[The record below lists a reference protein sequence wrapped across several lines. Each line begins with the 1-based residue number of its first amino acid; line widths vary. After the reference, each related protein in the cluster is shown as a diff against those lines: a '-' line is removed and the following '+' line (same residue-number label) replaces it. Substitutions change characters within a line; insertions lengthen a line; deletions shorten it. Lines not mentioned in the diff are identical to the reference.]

1 MESAIINVH
10 CVFDYAIFKDSVVVM
25 GVFDGVH
32 VGHRYLIDK
41 AIKEAKEEGKRCII
55 TTFSKDPDEVVDSK
69 HLVKL
74 QSNFDRFDTLASLGA
89 DSVAVMPFTSEF
101 ACQTPL
107 QFLACMFLKNTPYS
121 IHVGKNFRF
130 GKGAEGDIDTLIN
143 WAEKYGIKVHVHDL
157 FEMDGGVVSSTR
169 VRHLIADG
177 RNDEA
182 NALLGGKI

>member
-1 MESAIINVH
+1 MASAIINVH
-10 CVFDYAIFKDSVVVM
+10 CVYDYAIFKDSVVVM

-32 VGHRYLIDK
+32 VGHRYLIDE
-41 AIKEAKEEGKRCII
+41 AIKEATEQGKRTII
-55 TTFSKDPDEVVDSK
+55 TTFSKDPDEVVDSRK
-69 HLVKL
+69 LVKL
-74 QSNFDRFDTLASLGA
+74 QSNFERFDTLASLGA
-89 DSVAVMPFTSEF
+89 DSVAVMPFTEEF
-101 ACQTPL
+101 ASQSPL
-107 QFLACMFLKNTPYS
+107 QFLACMFLKNAPYS

-157 FEMDGGVVSSTR
+157 FEMGGCAVSSTR
-169 VRHLIADG
+169 IRQLIADG